1 MTGRDLGPSKCGEH
15 SNATSRPYRPVDRS
29 SDLDFDV
36 PRSQVLLDVADR
48 RGDKVLIEKMGKKWK
63 RNEEPVPVHLIE
75 GLIGISR
82 NGRVGE

>member
-1 MTGRDLGPSKCGEH
+1 
-15 SNATSRPYRPVDRS
+15 
-29 SDLDFDV
+29 LDFDV

-48 RGDKVLIEKMGKKWK
+48 CGDKVLIEKMGKKWK
-63 RNEEPVPVHLIE
+63 RNEEPVPVHLIK